1 MTKGMTQLF
10 KTDFENWNGFNV
22 GGGGRGRELS
32 RQPGETQVLA
42 RAGLGEPRAAL
53 PSPLGFS
60 ADLQGPP
67 STVTEQSRLCAD
79 VCMNL
84 ATHTSVTED
93 TPGSEVLSRPR
104 SSGCGVCARVC
115 ASVCLA
121 RVGFL
126 VHGASG
132 LSEEPS

>member
-1 MTKGMTQLF
+1 MQG
-10 KTDFENWNGFNV
+10 EGAEV
-22 GGGGRGRELS
+22 GKCLVSLGRHRCWRG
-32 RQPGETQVLA
+32 LA
-42 RAGLGEPRAAL
+42 WESHVL
-53 PSPLGFS
+53 PSPAPLGFL
-60 ADLQGPP
+60 ADLQGPS

-93 TPGSEVLSRPR
+93 TPGSEVLSHPR
-104 SSGCGVCARVC
+104 SSVCGVCARVR

-126 VHGASG
+126 VHGASD